1 MMDLDDS
8 VSQLCTV
15 YIIDNR
21 NTLSAISVFI
31 LPGMEGFIFNSLL
44 LLLLLLFFTRHLNI
58 TFLCGEQNA

>member
-8 VSQLCTV
+8 VSQLCSV

-31 LPGMEGFIFNSLL
+31 LPAMEGFIFNSLL
-44 LLLLLLFFTRHLNI
+44 LLLLLFFTKHLNI

>member
-8 VSQLCTV
+8 VSQLCSV

-44 LLLLLLFFTRHLNI
+44 LLLLLFFTKHLNI